1 MAAGKR
7 ASMRTMPTRTARA
20 QRAAPAPG
28 AAAEPAA
35 GGLAAVALFAA
46 CGHLGLELVSNFLP
60 VVYPILVREA
70 GFTFAQVGTVTLVA
84 TLGMTLPQPL
94 FGMLI
99 RRFDAGRLVIV
110 AVLWCGLFFG
120 LAGLAGG
127 FWPLLA
133 LVALG
138 GLGSALFHPAG
149 SVVASAARGRRRGAA
164 MSVFSVGGNAGA
176 ALSPLLLAA
185 VIGWHGL
192 AGTLVTIPLAAAT
205 ALILVLLARRGAVA
219 GAGLGTTV
227 PGGRH
232 RSRAT
237 AAHTVRTGSGGDPAH
252 QGCPSRL
259 AGGARPARTARD
271 GGAARP
277 VAAMQAA
284 RRGRRAAETGVA
296 APSTAKGKSRRAD
309 GARPG
314 HGPPAWAASEAAAA
328 SRAQGTT
335 PPASN
340 PGKAGSGAARA
351 DGARPPDTSPTS
363 SAPAGN
369 GTGTAVLALGLIT
382 LFAMARAWYQVS
394 LTTYLPLWVAQHDGA
409 GVGIAQVLFVLAGSL
424 PAGAV
429 LGGALSDRVGRWQV
443 VLAAGVLLVPANA
456 TLLAVGPGGGPG
468 ALLPLVAAIGCLIGA
483 TYPVAIIIA
492 QEAWP
497 RNIGLAGGMI
507 MGLGWLPGGVGASAV
522 GMMADSFGLARALAT
537 GVIPLLVGVLAVGG
551 YALLSA
557 RGATR

>member
-20 QRAAPAPG
+20 QRAAPAPVT
-28 AAAEPAA
+28 AAEPAA
-35 GGLAAVALFAA
+35 GGMAAVALFAA

-60 VVYPILVREA
+60 VVYPILVAEA
-70 GFTFAQVGTVTLVA
+70 GFSFAQVGTVTLAA

-99 RRFDAGRLVIV
+99 RRFDAGRLVIA

-120 LAGLAGG
+120 LAGLAGS

-133 LVALG
+133 VVALG

-149 SVVASAARGRRRGAA
+149 SVVASAARSRRRGAA
-164 MSVFSVGGNAGA
+164 MSIFSVGGSAGA

-192 AGTLVTIPLAAAT
+192 AGTLVTIPVAAAT
-205 ALILVLLARRGAVA
+205 ALILVLLARHGAVP
-219 GAGLGTTV
+219 GTGRGTTA
-227 PGGRH
+227 PDGR
-232 RSRAT
+232 RRAT
-237 AAHTVRTGSGGDPAH
+237 GAHTVRTGSDRDPGH
-252 QGCPSRL
+252 QGRPCRL
-259 AGGARPARTARD
+259 AGGARPAAF
-271 GGAARP
+271 
-277 VAAMQAA
+277 
-284 RRGRRAAETGVA
+284 
-296 APSTAKGKSRRAD
+296 
-309 GARPG
+309 
-314 HGPPAWAASEAAAA
+314 
-328 SRAQGTT
+328 
-335 PPASN
+335 
-340 PGKAGSGAARA
+340 
-351 DGARPPDTSPTS
+351 
-363 SAPAGN
+363 
-369 GTGTAVLALGLIT
+369 LALGLIT

-394 LTTYLPLWVAQHDGA
+394 LTTYLPLWVAQHGGA
-409 GVGIAQVLFVLAGSL
+409 RVGIAQVLFVLAGSL

-429 LGGALSDRVGRWQV
+429 LGGALSDRAGRWQV

-456 TLLAVGPGGGPG
+456 GLLAVGPGGGPA
-468 ALLPLVAAIGCLIGA
+468 ALLTLIAAIGCLIGA

-557 RGATR
+557 RGASR